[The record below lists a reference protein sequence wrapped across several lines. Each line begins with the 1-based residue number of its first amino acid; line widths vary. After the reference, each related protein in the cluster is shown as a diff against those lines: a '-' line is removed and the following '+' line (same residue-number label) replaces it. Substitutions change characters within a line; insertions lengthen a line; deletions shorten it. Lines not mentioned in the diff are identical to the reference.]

1 MKDIN
6 LLKSNGINVDE
17 AIELLGDTE
26 MYEETLSDF
35 VEESKERNKKMEEYM
50 KNRDMANYAILVHA
64 LKSDSKYLGFTK
76 LADMAFEHQMK
87 SQENNINYVR
97 DHYKELMDEDE
108 RILKLVSE
116 YLKS

>member
-17 AIELLGDTE
+17 AIELLGDME
-26 MYEETLSDF
+26 MYEETLGDF
-35 VEESKERNKKMEEYM
+35 LEESKERNKKIEEYM
-50 KNRDMANYAILVHA
+50 KNGDMKNYAILVHA

-76 LADMAFEHQMK
+76 LAEMALEHQMK
-87 SQENNINYVR
+87 SQENNISYVHE
-97 DHYKELMDEDE
+97 HYKEIMAEVE
-108 RILKLVSE
+108 RILGLVSE